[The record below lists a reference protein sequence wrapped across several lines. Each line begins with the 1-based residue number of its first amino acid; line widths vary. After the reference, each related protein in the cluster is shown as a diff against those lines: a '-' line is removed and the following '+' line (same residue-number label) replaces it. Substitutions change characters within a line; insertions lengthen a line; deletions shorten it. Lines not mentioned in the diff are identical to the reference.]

1 MQDTEVAY
9 RVRTLQE
16 TDAESLTDLSRAL
29 GGAET
34 ASDWHERLRAE
45 RTCVV
50 GAEAEGRLIG
60 YAAGAVRTAFGQARA
75 AGWIESFAVALE
87 WRGRGLGRALVA
99 SLLGNL
105 RRLGAERVYTVV
117 ARHDRSMAPFLR
129 EIGFREEL
137 LLCLGRAL

>member
-1 MQDTEVAY
+1 MQDIEVAY

-16 TDAESLTDLSRAL
+16 TDAKGLADLSCAL

-34 ASDWHERLRAE
+34 PSDWRERLRAE

-50 GAEAEGRLIG
+50 GAEADERLIG
-60 YAAGAVRTAFGQARA
+60 YAAGAVRTAFGQARP
-75 AGWIESFAVALE
+75 AGWIEAFAVALD
-87 WRGRGLGRALVA
+87 WRGRGLGRALLA
-99 SLLGNL
+99 SLLDDF
-105 RRLGAERVYTVV
+105 RRFGAERVYTVV
-117 ARHDRSMAPFLR
+117 ARHDRAMAPFLR

>member
-16 TDAESLTDLSRAL
+16 TDAESLADLSRAL
-29 GGAET
+29 GGAEA
-34 ASDWHERLRAE
+34 ASDWRERLRAE

-50 GAEAEGRLIG
+50 GAEADERLIG
-60 YAAGAVRTAFGQARA
+60 YAAGAVRTVFGQARP
-75 AGWIESFAVALE
+75 AGWIESFAVTLE
-87 WRGRGLGRALVA
+87 WRGRGLGRALLA
-99 SLLGNL
+99 SLLHDF
-105 RRLGAERVYTVV
+105 RRFGAERVYTVV
-117 ARHDRSMAPFLR
+117 ARHDRAMAPFLR